1 MDRKRILIV
10 VSILLVCLVGLVF
23 VYNVEDDVST
33 GSSDV
38 VASEEVELTVPQK
51 ILADAKKFEETGEGE
66 NLPAMVS
73 ALSDS
78 EFEDACG
85 NVPEECIKMCEG
97 LDEWRC
103 QFLCYE
109 GYHVY
114 DTCANWLAEEVE
126 KNGFVETIN
135 NGYFS
140 SNMFTFPETFERVGP
155 GYYEDWIG
163 ESFVKNMKY
172 WSESSY
178 ERWEVSKTSDVLGI
192 AMRER
197 DLKVGDIK
205 EIYGAFEPFMDGKFL
220 TDIVLLMENGDIYW
234 MNTPI
239 PEERETKDFML
250 VEIL

>member
-140 SNMFTFPETFERVGP
+140 SRMFTYPETFERVGT
-155 GYYEDWIG
+155 GYAVDEIDG
-163 ESFVKNMKY
+163 SFMDTVKY
-172 WSESSY
+172 WNESSF
-178 ERWEVSKTSDVLGI
+178 ERWETHVVPEILGV
-192 AMRER
+192 AMREKG
-197 DLKVGDIK
+197 LVVGDIK
-205 EIYGAFEPFMDGKFL
+205 EFYGAFELFMDGKFL
-220 TDIVLLMENGDIYW
+220 TDVVMVMEDGSIYW

-239 PEERETKDFML
+239 PEVRENKNFVL
-250 VEIL
+250 KEIM